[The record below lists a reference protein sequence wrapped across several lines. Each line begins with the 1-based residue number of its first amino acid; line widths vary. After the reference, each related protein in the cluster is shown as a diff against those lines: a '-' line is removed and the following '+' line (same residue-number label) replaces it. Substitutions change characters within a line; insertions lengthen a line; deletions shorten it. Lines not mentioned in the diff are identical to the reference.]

1 MAETPNS
8 ASRKAPLAAL
18 AGLATLAALAALFVL
33 GALTFGSGSARKS
46 AAAPVAQAAEP
57 ELPGFVL
64 QAPPVDEGPLR
75 YDTEYPTIPY
85 STGARTDAVAAL
97 VARLNRGDVKLE
109 YRAPR
114 GYLDSLLAA
123 LNIDPSSQTL
133 VYSQTSLQSRLIHP
147 STPRAIYFNDDV
159 YVGWV
164 RSGPIE
170 IGSQDANLG
179 PVFYL
184 VDNDETAPPKFN
196 GQLTKCLSCHD
207 SYSLS
212 GGGVP
217 RYIVGS
223 GYTGTTGMLVSHE
236 GWILVTDRTPL
247 KSRWGGWYV
256 TGRHG
261 SQVHLGNMKIKTMH
275 DFDDLEAHRVGN
287 IDTLDALFDTKPYL
301 TNKSDIVALLV
312 LQHQADVQNQITRVS
327 YETRTALAAA
337 AAGRIEASEAQA
349 RIAEPVEDLLKR
361 MLFAD
366 AVEYTSPIAGDP
378 AFVAQFE
385 RRAVRDSQGR
395 SLRDFDL
402 TRRLFRYPLSYVIY
416 SAAFDALPADAKK
429 MFYGRLNDVLRG
441 ADQSPDFAA
450 LSAAD
455 RTAILEILR
464 ATKPDFVQA
473 IAN

>member
-1 MAETPNS
+1 MVDIRNS
-8 ASRKAPLAAL
+8 PRMKALLASFGVATVVAL
-18 AGLATLAALAALFVL
+18 AVLIAWPGGKGGGHRPAGTATV
-33 GALTFGSGSARKS
+33 
-46 AAAPVAQAAEP
+46 EP
-57 ELPGFVL
+57 EAADLPGFVL

-133 VYSQTSLQSRLIHP
+133 VYSQTSLQSRSIHP
-147 STPRAIYFNDDV
+147 SAPRAIYFNDDV

-164 RSGPIE
+164 RNGPIE

-179 PVFYL
+179 AVFYL
-184 VDNDETAPPKFN
+184 VDNTETAPPKFS
-196 GQLTKCLSCHD
+196 GALTKCLSCHD

-256 TGRHG
+256 TGQHG
-261 SQVHLGNMKIKTMH
+261 SQAHLGNMKIKTLH
-275 DFDDLEAHRVGN
+275 DFDDLESHRVGN
-287 IDTLDALFDTKPYL
+287 IDTLDAQFDTKPYL

-327 YETRTALAAA
+327 YDARTALAAA
-337 AAGRIEASEAQA
+337 AAGRAEAAEAHE
-349 RIAEPVEDLLKR
+349 RIAEPVEDLLKS

-366 AVEYTSPIAGDP
+366 AVEYTAPISGDP

-402 TRRLFRYPLSYVIY
+402 KTRLFRYPLSYVIY
-416 SAAFDALPADAKK
+416 SPAFDALPADAKK

-441 ADQSPDFAA
+441 ADKSPDFAA

-455 RTAILEILR
+455 RGAILEILR
-464 ATKPDFVQA
+464 ATKPEFAQA

>member
-1 MAETPNS
+1 MSHAANS
-8 ASRKAPLAAL
+8 ARPKASLATFGVVAL
-18 AGLATLAALAALFVL
+18 AVLVALSL
-33 GALTFGSGSARKS
+33 GTGGHRGKPRGHS
-46 AAAPVAQAAEP
+46 AAVDAAASD
-57 ELPGFVL
+57 LPGFVL
-64 QAPPVDEGPLR
+64 QAPAVDEGPLR
-75 YDTEYPTIPY
+75 YDREYPTIPY

-97 VARLNRGDVKLE
+97 VAKLNRGDVKLE

-133 VYSQTSLQSRLIHP
+133 VYSQTSLQSRVIGP

-164 RSGPIE
+164 QAGPIE
-170 IGSQDANLG
+170 IASQDASLG
-179 PVFYL
+179 AVFYL
-184 VDNDETAPPKFN
+184 LEQNAAAPPKFT
-196 GQLTKCLSCHD
+196 GELTKCLSCHD

-223 GYTGTTGMLVSHE
+223 GYTGVTGMLVSHE

-256 TGRHG
+256 TGQHG
-261 SQVHLGNMKIKTMH
+261 GQMHLGNMKIKSLH
-275 DFDDLEAHRVGN
+275 DFDNLDAHRVGN
-287 IDTLDALFDTKPYL
+287 IDTLDALFTTKPYL
-301 TNKSDIVALLV
+301 TDKSDIVALLV
-312 LQHQADVQNQITRVS
+312 LQHQADVQNQITRVG
-327 YETRTALAAA
+327 YDARTALAAA
-337 AAGRIEASEAQA
+337 AAGRIDASEAQA
-349 RIAEPVEDLLKR
+349 RIAEPVEELLQR

-366 AVEYTSPIAGDP
+366 AVEYTAPISGDP
-378 AFVAQFE
+378 KFVAQFTS
-385 RRAVRDSQGR
+385 RAVRDPQGR

-402 TRRLFRYPLSYVIY
+402 KTRLFRYPLSYVIY
-416 SAAFDALPADAKK
+416 SAAFDALPAEAKK
-429 MFYGRLNDVLRG
+429 TFYVRLNAVLSG
-441 ADQSPDFAA
+441 EDKTADFAA
-450 LSAAD
+450 LTAAD

>member
-1 MAETPNS
+1 V
-8 ASRKAPLAAL
+8 AAVL
-18 AGLATLAALAALFVL
+18 ALAALV
-33 GALTFGSGSARKS
+33 AWSGGKAPGHRSRATAAAAES
-46 AAAPVAQAAEP
+46 AATD
-57 ELPGFVL
+57 LPGFVL

-97 VARLNRGDVKLE
+97 VARLNRGDLKLE

-133 VYSQTSLQSRLIHP
+133 VYSQTSLQSRAIHP

-164 RSGPIE
+164 RNGPIE

-179 PVFYL
+179 AVFYL
-184 VDNDETAPPKFN
+184 VDNNEAAPPKFS
-196 GQLTKCLSCHD
+196 GELTKCLACHD

-217 RYIVGS
+217 RYLVGS

-256 TGRHG
+256 TGQHG

-275 DFDDLEAHRVGN
+275 DFDDFESHRVGN
-287 IDTLDALFDTKPYL
+287 IDTLDALFDTQPYL

-312 LQHQADVQNQITRVS
+312 LQHQADVQNQIVRVS
-327 YETRTALAAA
+327 YDTRTVLAAVA
-337 AAGRIEASEAQA
+337 ARRVEAGDAQSSV
-349 RIAEPVEDLLKR
+349 AEGVEDLLKR

-366 AVEYTSPIAGDP
+366 AVDYTSPISGDP

-385 RRAVRDSQGR
+385 RRAVRDPQGR

-402 TRRLFRYPLSYVIY
+402 TTRLFRYPLSYVIY

-429 MFYGRLNDVLRG
+429 MFYVRLNDVLRG
-441 ADQSPDFAA
+441 ADKSADFAA
-450 LSAAD
+450 LSPD
-455 RTAILEILR
+455 TRNAILEILR

>member
-1 MAETPNS
+1 
-8 ASRKAPLAAL
+8 
-18 AGLATLAALAALFVL
+18 
-33 GALTFGSGSARKS
+33 
-46 AAAPVAQAAEP
+46 
-57 ELPGFVL
+57 
-64 QAPPVDEGPLR
+64 
-75 YDTEYPTIPY
+75 
-85 STGARTDAVAAL
+85 VAAL
-97 VARLNRGDVKLE
+97 VARINRGEVKLE

-164 RSGPIE
+164 KNAPIE
-170 IGSQDANLG
+170 IGSQDSNLG

-184 VDNDETAPPKFN
+184 VDNSEGAPPKVS
-196 GQLTKCLSCHD
+196 GELTKCLSCHD

-275 DFDDLEAHRVGN
+275 DFDDLDAHRVGN
-287 IDTLDALFDTKPYL
+287 IDALDSLFDTKPYL
-301 TNKSDIVALLV
+301 TNESDIVALLV

-327 YETRTALAAA
+327 YDARTALAAA
-337 AAGRIEASEAQA
+337 AAGRIEAREAHE
-349 RIAEPVEDLLKR
+349 RIAAPVEDLLKC

-366 AVEYTSPIAGDP
+366 AVEYTAPISGDP
-378 AFVAQFE
+378 KFVAQFE
-385 RRAVRDSQGR
+385 RRAVRDAQGR

-441 ADQSPDFAA
+441 ADKSADFAA

-455 RTAILEILR
+455 RSAILEILR

-473 IAN
+473 VAN

>member
-1 MAETPNS
+1 MADTRNS
-8 ASRKAPLAAL
+8 PRMKALLASFGVATVVAL
-18 AGLATLAALAALFVL
+18 AMLIAWPVGK
-33 GALTFGSGSARKS
+33 GGGHR
-46 AAAPVAQAAEP
+46 AAATAAGKP
-57 ELPGFVL
+57 EASDLPGFVL
-64 QAPPVDEGPLR
+64 QAPAVDEGPLR

-85 STGARTDAVAAL
+85 STGARTEAVAAL

-133 VYSQTSLQSRLIHP
+133 VYSQTSLQSRSIHP

-164 RSGPIE
+164 RNGPIE
-170 IGSQDANLG
+170 IASQDANLG
-179 PVFYL
+179 AVFYL
-184 VDNDETAPPKFN
+184 VDNTEAAPPRFS
-196 GQLTKCLSCHD
+196 GALTKCLACHD

-256 TGRHG
+256 TGQHG
-261 SQVHLGNMKIKTMH
+261 TQAHLGNMKIKTLH
-275 DFDDLEAHRVGN
+275 DFDDLESHRVGN
-287 IDTLDALFDTKPYL
+287 IDTLDAQFDTKPYL

-327 YETRTALAAA
+327 YDTRTVLAAA
-337 AAGRIEASEAQA
+337 AAS
-349 RIAEPVEDLLKR
+349 
-361 MLFAD
+361 
-366 AVEYTSPIAGDP
+366 T
-378 AFVAQFE
+378 
-385 RRAVRDSQGR
+385 VRVS
-395 SLRDFDL
+395 
-402 TRRLFRYPLSYVIY
+402 
-416 SAAFDALPADAKK
+416 
-429 MFYGRLNDVLRG
+429 
-441 ADQSPDFAA
+441 
-450 LSAAD
+450 
-455 RTAILEILR
+455 
-464 ATKPDFVQA
+464 
-473 IAN
+473 